1 MKQRRKGRLAIMQP
15 CIRYYPH
22 PVSFLYKFFY
32 YFSPFHGQN
41 LSSPLAC
48 LCVIMHVSLK
58 HILPGKRLKSNIA
71 ITRLVC
77 SLLFTLVTVMWTLC
91 IMMQA
96 GDIHPNP
103 GPATAS
109 TSSFSSLAS
118 VSSAFN
124 FSKLSITYLS
134 CIIMSRVWCQNLTC

>member
-1 MKQRRKGRLAIMQP
+1 MQL

-22 PVSFLYKFFY
+22 PVSFTLQILLLLFTLPRSESV
-32 YFSPFHGQN
+32 FSIS
-41 LSSPLAC
+41 LS
-48 LCVIMHVSLK
+48 LCSNARIADEIVCWQMLK

-71 ITRLVC
+71 FTRLVC
-77 SLLFTLVTVMWTLC
+77 SLLFSLVTVMWTLC

-109 TSSFSSLAS
+109 TSSISSLGS

-124 FSKLSITYLS
+124 FPNVQITYLS
-134 CIIMSRVWCQNLTC
+134 CIIMTRVWCQSLTC